1 MRSDLC
7 RSRRSRT
14 NASRTHGRAAAR
26 SDSRGAGVA
35 GTDAR
40 RRPSGA
46 LAGDG
51 NRLRTVRAR
60 GRIASRSGGRS
71 SQCRT
76 TQRIALD
83 FAAIKTMINEEQIA
97 LASELEMKSS
107 TGPTIAADMTDE
119 SLVPRIPEE
128 LSILPVRGFVVFPGT
143 IVPLNVRRPASI
155 QLLDETLPRTKVIGL
170 LTQRDEAMEDP
181 GPQDLYHV
189 GTAAL
194 VLKLIRQADDHVVI
208 IARGLDRF
216 SLRKIVATSPFIRAE
231 VDLLKSISPPESKEW
246 EAEFRN
252 LRDTA
257 ARLFELTPEAPE
269 QARLMI
275 LNISSPEQLADFLA
289 PNLNIDVAQRQ
300 AILEE
305 PDVEKRIRIVQK
317 HISAQLEIAQIQE
330 KLQKDVASQFSDAQ
344 RRAYLRSQIKA
355 IQHELGETETGS
367 EEQMEQLRRRL
378 EEAKTPPEVMKQAE
392 RELKRLDFIPPASP
406 EFSVIVSYI
415 EIVADLPWNK
425 LSQDNLDLD
434 QAQQILDRDHY
445 DLEKVKKR
453 LIEYLAV
460 RKLNPTGH
468 GPILCFLG
476 PPGVGKT
483 SLGQSI
489 ADALGRKFVRISLG
503 GMRDEAEIRGH
514 RRTYIGS
521 MPGRIIQELRRA
533 GTRNPVFMLDEID
546 KIGADFRG
554 DPASAM
560 LEVLDPRQN
569 NAFVDRYL
577 DVPFDLS
584 QVIFIGTANYI
595 DAVPEPLRDRIEV
608 ISLPGYTEREKLE
621 IAKRYLVRRQL
632 EENGLKPE
640 QIEWQDEAIRRII
653 NDYTHEAGVR
663 ELERQIASVC
673 RGIASQVARG
683 KIEHATVT
691 PELVVEM
698 LGPAK
703 YVRETRLKTSKPGVV
718 TGLAYTPAG
727 GEVLHIEATRYPGKG
742 NVTLTGHIGEVMK
755 ESVQAALS
763 LVRSRNSE
771 IGAKAEDFRNID
783 VHVHVPAGAVPKDGP
798 SAGVAMF
805 TALASLFSN
814 TPVRPDVAMTG
825 EITLRGLVLPIGGLK
840 EKSLAAMRAGI
851 STVIIPQLNEKDL
864 VDVPEEAKQKLKF
877 IPVENVDEVLS
888 AALERDGAPQQ
899 QAGGSASSKTMAK

>member
-1 MRSDLC
+1 MSAKELSTLR
-7 RSRRSRT
+7 
-14 NASRTHGRAAAR
+14 
-26 SDSRGAGVA
+26 AGVESKP
-35 GTDAR
+35 GTE
-40 RRPSGA
+40 S
-46 LAGDG
+46 
-51 NRLRTVRAR
+51 
-60 GRIASRSGGRS
+60 
-71 SQCRT
+71 
-76 TQRIALD
+76 
-83 FAAIKTMINEEQIA
+83 
-97 LASELEMKSS
+97 
-107 TGPTIAADMTDE
+107 TIAAGTGE
-119 SLVPRIPEE
+119 SQMPHIPEE
-128 LSILPVRGFVVFPGT
+128 LSILPVRGLVVFPGT
-143 IVPLNVRRPASI
+143 IIPLNVQRAASLK
-155 QLLDETLPRTKVIGL
+155 LLDDTLPRTKVIGL
-170 LTQRDEAMEDP
+170 LAQRDETKEDP
-181 GPQDLYHV
+181 TPQDLYTV

-194 VLKLIRQADDHVVI
+194 VLKLIRQAEDNVLVI
-208 IARGLDRF
+208 VQGIRRF
-216 SLRKIVATSPFIRAE
+216 SLRKIVAASPFLRAE
-231 VDLLKSISPPESKEW
+231 VDLPQSILPPESKEW
-246 EAEFRN
+246 EATFRN
-252 LRDTA
+252 LRDSA
-257 ARLFELTPEAPE
+257 ARLFELSPDAPE

-275 LNISSPEQLADFLA
+275 LNIESPEQLADFLA
-289 PNLNIDVAQRQ
+289 PNLNVDVAQKQ
-300 AILEE
+300 ALLEE
-305 PDVEKRIRIVQK
+305 LNVEKRVSTIQK
-317 HISAQLEIAQIQE
+317 QISAQLEIAEIQQ
-330 KLQKDVASQFSDAQ
+330 KLQKDVASQFTDAQ

-355 IQHELGETETGS
+355 IQRELGEAEGGG
-367 EEQMEQLRRRL
+367 EEQAEQLRARL
-378 EEAKTPPEVMKQAE
+378 EEAKPPEEVMKQAE

-415 EIVADLPWNK
+415 EIIADLPWNK
-425 LSQDNLDLD
+425 LSPDNLDLD
-434 QAQQILDRDHY
+434 QAQKILDRDHY

-460 RKLNPTGH
+460 RKLNPQGH
-468 GPILCFLG
+468 GAILCFLG

-521 MPGRIIQELRRA
+521 MPGRIIQELRRC
-533 GTRNPVFMLDEID
+533 GTRNPVFMLDELD

-554 DPASAM
+554 DPASAL

-569 NAFVDRYL
+569 DKFVDRYL

-595 DAVPEPLRDRIEV
+595 EGIPGPLRDRIEV

-621 IAKRYLVRRQL
+621 IAKRYLVKRQM

-640 QIEWQDEAIRRII
+640 QIKWQEEALRRII

-683 KIEHATVT
+683 KTDQVTVA
-691 PELVVEM
+691 PELVAEM

-703 YVRETRLKTSKPGVV
+703 YVRETKLKTSKPGVV
-718 TGLAYTPAG
+718 TGLAYTPTG

-742 NVTLTGHIGEVMK
+742 NITLTGQIGEVMK

-763 LVRSRNSE
+763 LLRSRDGQLGVNS
-771 IGAKAEDFRNID
+771 EDFRKMDI
-783 VHVHVPAGAVPKDGP
+783 HVHVPAGAVPKDGP
-798 SAGVAMF
+798 SAGIAMF

-851 STVIIPQLNEKDL
+851 STVIIPKLNEKDL
-864 VDVPEEAKQKLKF
+864 VDVPEEAKQNLKF
-877 IPVENVDEVLS
+877 VPVENVDEVL
-888 AALERDGAPQQ
+888 AVALERNGAP
-899 QAGGSASSKTMAK
+899 SAIASKV

>member
-1 MRSDLC
+1 MNKDQ
-7 RSRRSRT
+7 T
-14 NASRTHGRAAAR
+14 PIAR
-26 SDSRGAGVA
+26 
-35 GTDAR
+35 
-40 RRPSGA
+40 P
-46 LAGDG
+46 
-51 NRLRTVRAR
+51 
-60 GRIASRSGGRS
+60 
-71 SQCRT
+71 Q
-76 TQRIALD
+76 
-83 FAAIKTMINEEQIA
+83 
-97 LASELEMKSS
+97 LEPKPPPES
-107 TGPTIAADMTDE
+107 TIAADITTE
-119 SLVPRIPEE
+119 ARQPQIPEE
-128 LSILPVRGFVVFPGT
+128 LAILPLRGFVVFPGT
-143 IVPLNVRRPASI
+143 IVPLNVQRPGSI
-155 QLLDETLPRTKVIGL
+155 KLLDETLPRTKVIGL
-170 LTQRDEAMEDP
+170 LAQRDETKEDP
-181 GPQDLYHV
+181 KPPDLYHV

-194 VLKLIRQADDHVVI
+194 VLKLIRQSETNVLVI
-208 IARGLDRF
+208 VQGLRRF
-216 SLRKIVATSPFIRAE
+216 ALRKIVATEPYLRAE
-231 VDLLKSISPPESKEW
+231 VDLVKSVSPPPSKEW
-246 EAEFRN
+246 EATFRN
-252 LRDTA
+252 LRDSA
-257 ARLFELTPEAPE
+257 ARLFELTPDAPE
-269 QARLMI
+269 QARVMI
-275 LNISSPEQLADFLA
+275 LNIDSPKQLADFLA
-289 PNLNIDVAQRQ
+289 PNLNVDLGQKQ

-305 PDVEKRIRIVQK
+305 LDVEKRVDAVQK
-317 HISAQLEIAQIQE
+317 QISAQLEIAQIQE

-355 IQHELGETETGS
+355 IQHELGEGETGS
-367 EEQMEQLRRRL
+367 EEQVNQLRKRL
-378 EEAKTPPEVMKQAE
+378 EEAKPPAEVMKQAE

-415 EIVADLPWNK
+415 EIIADLPWNK

-453 LIEYLAV
+453 LVEYLAV
-460 RKLNPTGH
+460 RKLNPQGH

-554 DPASAM
+554 DPASAL

-569 NAFVDRYL
+569 NTFVDRYL

-595 DAVPEPLRDRIEV
+595 DGVPEPLRDRIEV

-621 IAKRYLVRRQL
+621 IAKRYLVTRQL
-632 EENGLKPE
+632 EENGLTPE
-640 QIEWQDEAIRRII
+640 KCEFEDEAFRRII

-663 ELERQIASVC
+663 ELERQIGAIC
-673 RGIASQVARG
+673 RSIAAKCARG
-683 KIEHATVT
+683 ECDKIVVT
-691 PELVVEM
+691 PELAAQT
-698 LGPAK
+698 LGPAR
-703 YVRETRLKTSKPGVV
+703 YVRESKLKTNQPGVV
-718 TGLAYTPAG
+718 TGLAYTPYG

-742 NVTLTGHIGEVMK
+742 NVTLTGQIGNVMK

-763 LVRSRNSE
+763 LVRSRDGQLGVKS
-771 IGAKAEDFRNID
+771 EDFRDMD

-798 SAGVAMF
+798 SAGIAMF

-814 TPVRPDVAMTG
+814 TPARSDVAMTG

-851 STVIIPQLNEKDL
+851 STIVIPKLNEKDL

-877 IPVENVDEVLS
+877 VPVENVDEALNVALEKNGAAKS
-888 AALERDGAPQQ
+888 AAPPPSGA
-899 QAGGSASSKTMAK
+899 KL

>member
-1 MRSDLC
+1 MSSKEL
-7 RSRRSRT
+7 ST
-14 NASRTHGRAAAR
+14 LRAGIEAKAEAE
-26 SDSRGAGVA
+26 SPIAV
-35 GTDAR
+35 GTEQ
-40 RRPSGA
+40 SG
-46 LAGDG
+46 
-51 NRLRTVRAR
+51 
-60 GRIASRSGGRS
+60 
-71 SQCRT
+71 
-76 TQRIALD
+76 
-83 FAAIKTMINEEQIA
+83 M
-97 LASELEMKSS
+97 
-107 TGPTIAADMTDE
+107 
-119 SLVPRIPEE
+119 PRIPEE
-128 LSILPVRGFVVFPGT
+128 LSILPVRGLVIFPGT
-143 IVPLNVRRPASI
+143 VIPLNVHRAASLK
-155 QLLDETLPRTKVIGL
+155 LLDDTLPRTKVIGL
-170 LTQRDEAMEDP
+170 LTQRDEMKEDP
-181 GPQDLYHV
+181 TPQDLYSV

-194 VLKLIRQADDHVVI
+194 VLKLLRQGEDNVLVI
-208 IARGLDRF
+208 VQGLRRF
-216 SLRKIVATSPFIRAE
+216 SLRKIVATSPFLRAE
-231 VDLLKSISPPESKEW
+231 VDLPESILPPASKEW
-246 EAEFRN
+246 EATFRN
-252 LRDTA
+252 LRDSA
-257 ARLFELTPEAPE
+257 ARLFELAPDAPE

-275 LNISSPEQLADFLA
+275 LNIESPEQLADFLA
-289 PNLNIDVAQRQ
+289 PNLNVDAAQKQ
-300 AILEE
+300 ALLEE
-305 PDVEKRIRIVQK
+305 LDVEKRVRAIQK
-317 HISAQLEIAQIQE
+317 QISAQLEIAEIQQ

-355 IQHELGETETGS
+355 IQRELGEAEGGG
-367 EEQMEQLRRRL
+367 EEQAQQLLARL
-378 EEAKTPPEVMKQAE
+378 EEAKPPEEVMKQAE

-415 EIVADLPWNK
+415 EIIADLPWNK

-434 QAQQILDRDHY
+434 QAQKILDRDHY

-460 RKLNPTGH
+460 RKLNPEGH
-468 GPILCFLG
+468 GAILCFLG

-521 MPGRIIQELRRA
+521 MPGRIIQELRRC
-533 GTRNPVFMLDEID
+533 GTRNPVFMLDEVD

-554 DPASAM
+554 DPASAL

-595 DAVPEPLRDRIEV
+595 DGVPEPLRDRIEV
-608 ISLPGYTEREKLE
+608 ISLPGYTQREKLE

-640 QIEWQDEAIRRII
+640 QIEWQDEALSRII

-691 PELVVEM
+691 PELVAEM

-703 YVRETRLKTSKPGVV
+703 YVRETKLKTSKPGVV

-798 SAGVAMF
+798 SAGIAMF

-851 STVIIPQLNEKDL
+851 STVIIPKLNEKDL

-877 IPVENVDEVLS
+877 VPVENVDEVLA
-888 AALERDGAPQQ
+888 AALEKNGATIP
-899 QAGGSASSKTMAK
+899 SDN

>member
-1 MRSDLC
+1 MSGKEL
-7 RSRRSRT
+7 
-14 NASRTHGRAAAR
+14 RALQV
-26 SDSRGAGVA
+26 GAEAKTA
-35 GTDAR
+35 GEGTI
-40 RRPSGA
+40 P
-46 LAGDG
+46 
-51 NRLRTVRAR
+51 
-60 GRIASRSGGRS
+60 
-71 SQCRT
+71 
-76 TQRIALD
+76 
-83 FAAIKTMINEEQIA
+83 AAIDQSGM
-97 LASELEMKSS
+97 
-107 TGPTIAADMTDE
+107 
-119 SLVPRIPEE
+119 PRIPEE
-128 LSILPVRGFVVFPGT
+128 LSILPVRGLVIFPGT
-143 IVPLNVRRPASI
+143 IIPLNIQRAASLK
-155 QLLDETLPRTKVIGL
+155 LLDDTLPRTKVIGL
-170 LTQRDEAMEDP
+170 LTQRDEAKEDP
-181 GPQDLYHV
+181 APQDLYTV

-194 VLKLIRQADDHVVI
+194 VLKLLRQTEDNVLVI
-208 IARGLDRF
+208 VQGLRRF
-216 SLRKIVATSPFIRAE
+216 NLRRIVATSPFLRAE
-231 VDLLKSISPPESKEW
+231 IDLSESILPPASKEW
-246 EAEFRN
+246 EATFRN
-252 LRDTA
+252 LRDSA
-257 ARLFELTPEAPE
+257 ARLFELAPDAPE

-275 LNISSPEQLADFLA
+275 LNIESPEQLADFLA
-289 PNLNIDVAQRQ
+289 PNLNVDVGQKQ
-300 AILEE
+300 TLLEE
-305 PDVEKRIRIVQK
+305 FDVEKRVKAIQK
-317 HISAQLEIAQIQE
+317 QISAQLEIAEIQQ

-355 IQHELGETETGS
+355 IQRELGEAEGGG
-367 EEQMEQLRRRL
+367 EEQAQQLRARL
-378 EEAKTPPEVMKQAE
+378 EEAKPPEEVMKQAE

-415 EIVADLPWNK
+415 EIIADLPWNK
-425 LSQDNLDLD
+425 LSEDNLDLD
-434 QAQQILDRDHY
+434 QAQKILDRDHY

-460 RKLNPTGH
+460 RKLNPQGH
-468 GPILCFLG
+468 GAILCFLG

-521 MPGRIIQELRRA
+521 MPGRIIQELRRC

-554 DPASAM
+554 DPASAL

-595 DAVPEPLRDRIEV
+595 DGVPEPLRDRIEV

-621 IAKRYLVRRQL
+621 IATRYLIRRQL

-640 QIEWQDEAIRRII
+640 QIDWQDEAIRRVI

-683 KIEHATVT
+683 KTERATVT

-703 YVRETRLKTSKPGVV
+703 YVRETKLKTSKPGVV

-755 ESVQAALS
+755 ESVQAAFS

-851 STVIIPQLNEKDL
+851 STVIIPKLNEKDL

-877 IPVENVDEVLS
+877 VPVENVDEVLAVALEKNGTAS
-888 AALERDGAPQQ
+888 AAG
-899 QAGGSASSKTMAK
+899 SKTV

>member
-1 MRSDLC
+1 M
-7 RSRRSRT
+7 
-14 NASRTHGRAAAR
+14 
-26 SDSRGAGVA
+26 
-35 GTDAR
+35 
-40 RRPSGA
+40 
-46 LAGDG
+46 
-51 NRLRTVRAR
+51 
-60 GRIASRSGGRS
+60 
-71 SQCRT
+71 
-76 TQRIALD
+76 
-83 FAAIKTMINEEQIA
+83 NEKQIA
-97 LASELEMKSS
+97 DLRSQSETKPATES
-107 TGPTIAADMTDE
+107 TIAADISGDART
-119 SLVPRIPEE
+119 PRIPDE
-128 LSILPVRGFVVFPGT
+128 LSILPLRGFVVFPGT
-143 IVPLNVRRPASI
+143 IIPLNVQRAASI
-155 QLLDETLPRTKVIGL
+155 KLLDETLPRTKVIGL
-170 LTQRDEAMEDP
+170 LAQRDEANEDP
-181 GPQDLYHV
+181 GPQDLHSI

-194 VLKLIRQADDHVVI
+194 VLKLIRQADDHLLVI
-208 IARGLDRF
+208 VQGLRRF
-216 SLRKIVATSPFIRAE
+216 SLRKIVATDPYLRAE
-231 VDLLKSISPPESKEW
+231 IDLVKSVSPAATKEW
-246 EAEFRN
+246 QATFQN
-252 LRDTA
+252 LRDSA

-275 LNISSPEQLADFLA
+275 LNIDDPEQLADFLA
-289 PNLNIDVAQRQ
+289 PNLNVDLAQKQ
-300 AILEE
+300 ALLEE
-305 PDVEKRIRIVQK
+305 VDVEKRVAAVQK
-317 HISAQLEIAQIQE
+317 QISAQLEIAQIQE

-355 IQHELGETETGS
+355 IQHELGEGETGS
-367 EEQMEQLRRRL
+367 DEQVAQLRKRL
-378 EEAKTPPEVMKQAE
+378 EEANPPAEVMKQAE

-415 EIVADLPWNK
+415 EIISDLPWTK

-460 RKLNPTGH
+460 RKLNPQGH

-554 DPASAM
+554 DPASAL

-569 NAFVDRYL
+569 NSFVDRYL

-584 QVIFIGTANYI
+584 QVIFIATANYI
-595 DAVPEPLRDRIEV
+595 DGVPEPMRDRMEV

-632 EENGLKPE
+632 EENGLKAE
-640 QIEWQDEAIRRII
+640 QCEFEEETFRRII

-663 ELERQIASVC
+663 ELERQIGAIC
-673 RGIASQVARG
+673 RAVAAKCARG
-683 KIEHATVT
+683 ECEKVVVT
-691 PELVVEM
+691 PEFAAQA
-698 LGPAK
+698 LGPAR
-703 YVRETRLKTSKPGVV
+703 YVRESKLKTSEPGVV
-718 TGLAYTPAG
+718 TGLAYTPYG

-742 NVTLTGHIGEVMK
+742 NITLTGQIGNVMK

-763 LVRSRNSE
+763 LVRSRD
-771 IGAKAEDFRNID
+771 GQLGVKTEDFRDMDI
-783 VHVHVPAGAVPKDGP
+783 HVHVPAGAVPKDGP
-798 SAGVAMF
+798 SAGIAMF
-805 TALASLFSN
+805 TALASLFTN
-814 TPVRPDVAMTG
+814 KPVRSDVAMTG

-851 STVIIPQLNEKDL
+851 STVIIPKLNEKDL

-877 IPVENVDEVLS
+877 VPVETVDEVLKVALEKKG
-888 AALERDGAPQQ
+888 AALSPRANP
-899 QAGGSASSKTMAK
+899 KPKIKN